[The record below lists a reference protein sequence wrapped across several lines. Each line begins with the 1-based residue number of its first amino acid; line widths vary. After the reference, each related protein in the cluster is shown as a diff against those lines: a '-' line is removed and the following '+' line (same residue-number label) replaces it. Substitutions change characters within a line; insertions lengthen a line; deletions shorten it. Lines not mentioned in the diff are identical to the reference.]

1 MHTPRKSLKS
11 LCEQEEVWG
20 DWLASYKK
28 YVPRFIEEARTK
40 TRWEDWDNEVFY
52 NFFERAREQC
62 VASLQQGYFSNADKQ
77 AIKAHWDELA
87 PLLRTVAENQTEP
100 QWDVYRQIKHTIR
113 KYTKRN
119 MRAATH
125 RLVASLQPQLLCTVV
140 DESSLWELFC
150 KLQQYTSDEIP
161 EYAGGDWFR
170 NSCGIS
176 RLFQSVLQPHDP
188 IDIITYPWQMLEFFK
203 GYDKRHN
210 DMNDYVTAK
219 KERLESVRNLIF
231 TGAPGTGKTYLAK
244 QIAMLMTGANSI
256 EELERS
262 GQFAFVQFHPSYD
275 YTDFVEGLRPAK
287 SDDSGTIGFELKDG
301 IFKEF
306 CTRAAANL
314 SDSRKSKEEIS
325 AERKFEKA
333 YDSLISQ
340 IQDGTITAIPLKSG
354 TSMAIDSVSDKG
366 NINLK
371 TSGSDKVYLV
381 SRDRLRKLAAALPTL
396 EVVETVKNIYN
407 EIRAIIGGCHASA
420 YWATLRYLYQN
431 TTMAD
436 TADTTPVEEK
446 KYVFVIDEI
455 NRGEIS
461 KIFGELFFSIDP
473 CYRGPKGAVETQ
485 YSNMHDTDEKFYVPE
500 NVYIIG
506 TMNDIDRS
514 VESFDFA
521 MRRRFAWDEITAAE
535 SAGNMNLSPE
545 TKGVMEALNR
555 AISDVEGLDASYHV
569 GGAYFLDREGSEQSD
584 YESLWEHRLAP
595 LLKEY
600 LRGMPGAGAE
610 LEKIKSAYDAAA
622 NNGQ

>member
-40 TRWEDWDNEVFY
+40 TRWEDWDKEVFY

-100 QWDVYRQIKHTIR
+100 QWDVYRKIKNTIR

-140 DESSLWELFC
+140 EESSLWRLFC
-150 KLQQYTSDEIP
+150 KLKQYTSDGIP
-161 EYAGGDWFR
+161 EYTGGDWFR

-188 IDIITYPWQMLEFFK
+188 IDTVTYPWQMLEFFK

-210 DMNDYVTAK
+210 DMNEYVTAK

-275 YTDFVEGLRPAK
+275 YTDFVEGLRPTR
-287 SDDSGTIGFELKDG
+287 SDDGGTIGFELKDG

-306 CTRAAANL
+306 CTRA
-314 SDSRKSKEEIS
+314 R
-325 AERKFEKA
+325 EKGSME
-333 YDSLISQ
+333 SL
-340 IQDGTITAIPLKSG
+340 DKAIEDFKVRCASG
-354 TSMAIDSVSDKG
+354 TVKVPNRSGYEFSVTYRGGRTFRVRSDKSEADEG
-366 NINLK
+366 RDFPANIEAVK
-371 TSGSDKVYLV
+371 
-381 SRDRLRKLAAALPTL
+381 RLYRNDEKG
-396 EVVETVKNIYN
+396 IYN
-407 EIRAIIGGCHASA
+407 ITYVWGILE
-420 YWATLRYLYQN
+420 YLKKTYGIPEYKE
-431 TTMAD
+431 D
-436 TADTTPVEEK
+436 KSDK
-446 KYVFVIDEI
+446 KYVFLIDEI

-461 KIFGELFFSIDP
+461 RIFGELFFSIDP
-473 CYRGPKGAVETQ
+473 CYRGPRGAVETQ

-535 SAGNMNLSPE
+535 SADNMNLSPE
-545 TKGVMEALNR
+545 TKGVMEALNK
-555 AISDVEGLDASYHV
+555 AISDVEGLDASFHV
-569 GGAYFLDREGSEQSD
+569 GGAYFLDREGSEQND

>member
-1 MHTPRKSLKS
+1 MHASRKSLKN
-11 LCEQEEVWG
+11 LCSEIEVWEP
-20 DWLASYKK
+20 WLKNYRY
-28 YVPRFIEEARTK
+28 YVPRFIEEALTK
-40 TRWEDWDNEVFY
+40 TRWEDWDTEVFY

-77 AIKAHWDELA
+77 AIKAHWAELA

-100 QWDVYRQIKHTIR
+100 QWDVYRKIKNTIR
-113 KYTKRN
+113 KYTKRD

-140 DESSLWELFC
+140 DESSLWRLYC
-150 KLQQYTSDEIP
+150 KLEQYTSDEIP
-161 EYAGGDWFR
+161 GYAGGDWFR
-170 NSCGIS
+170 NSFGIS
-176 RLFQSVLQPHDP
+176 RLFRSVLQPHDP
-188 IDIITYPWQMLEFFK
+188 TEIITYPWQMLEFFK
-203 GYDKRHN
+203 EYDKRHN
-210 DMNDYVTAK
+210 DMNEYVTAK

-244 QIAMLMTGANSI
+244 QIAMLMTGANSA

-275 YTDFVEGLRPAK
+275 YTDFVEGLRPTR
-287 SDDSGTIGFELKDG
+287 SDDGGTIGFELKDG

-306 CTRAAANL
+306 CTRAREKG
-314 SDSRKSKEEIS
+314 SM
-325 AERKFEKA
+325 ERLDKA
-333 YDSLISQ
+333 IEDFKVRC
-340 IQDGTITAIPLKSG
+340 ASG
-354 TSMAIDSVSDKG
+354 TVKVPNRSGYEFSVTYRGGRTFRVRSDKSEADEG
-366 NINLK
+366 RDFPANIEAVK
-371 TSGSDKVYLV
+371 
-381 SRDRLRKLAAALPTL
+381 RLYRNDEKG
-396 EVVETVKNIYN
+396 IYN
-407 EIRAIIGGCHASA
+407 ITYVWGILE
-420 YWATLRYLYQN
+420 YLKKTYGIPEYQE
-431 TTMAD
+431 D
-436 TADTTPVEEK
+436 KSDK
-446 KYVFVIDEI
+446 KYVFLIDEI

-461 KIFGELFFSIDP
+461 RIFGELFFSIDP

-535 SAGNMNLSPE
+535 SADNMNLSPE
-545 TKGVMEALNR
+545 TKRVMEALNR

-584 YESLWEHRLAP
+584 LQSLWEHRLAP

>member
-1 MHTPRKSLKS
+1 MHAPRKSLKN
-11 LCEQEEVWG
+11 LCSEIEVWEP
-20 DWLASYKK
+20 WLKNYRN
-28 YVPRFIEEARTK
+28 YVPRFIEEALTK
-40 TRWEDWDNEVFY
+40 TRWEDWDTEVFY

-100 QWDVYRQIKHTIR
+100 QWDVYRKIKNTIR
-113 KYTKRN
+113 KYTKRD

-140 DESSLWELFC
+140 DESSLWRLYC
-150 KLQQYTSDEIP
+150 KLEQYTSDEIP
-161 EYAGGDWFR
+161 GYAGGDWFR
-170 NSCGIS
+170 NSFGIS
-176 RLFQSVLQPHDP
+176 RLFRSVLQPHDP
-188 IDIITYPWQMLEFFK
+188 TEIITYPWQMLEFFK
-203 GYDKRHN
+203 EYDKRHN
-210 DMNDYVTAK
+210 DMNEYVTAK

-244 QIAMLMTGANSI
+244 QIAMLMTGANSA

-275 YTDFVEGLRPAK
+275 YTDFVEGLRPTR
-287 SDDSGTIGFELKDG
+287 SDDGGTIGFELKDG

-306 CTRAAANL
+306 CTRA
-314 SDSRKSKEEIS
+314 R
-325 AERKFEKA
+325 EKGSME
-333 YDSLISQ
+333 SL
-340 IQDGTITAIPLKSG
+340 DKAIEDFKVRCASG
-354 TSMAIDSVSDKG
+354 TVKVPNRSGYEFSVTYRGGRTFRVRSDKSEADEG
-366 NINLK
+366 RDFPANIEAVK
-371 TSGSDKVYLV
+371 
-381 SRDRLRKLAAALPTL
+381 RLYRNDEKG
-396 EVVETVKNIYN
+396 IYN
-407 EIRAIIGGCHASA
+407 ITYVWGILE
-420 YWATLRYLYQN
+420 YLKKTYGIPEYKE
-431 TTMAD
+431 D
-436 TADTTPVEEK
+436 KSDK
-446 KYVFVIDEI
+446 KYVFLIDEI

-535 SAGNMNLSPE
+535 SADNMNLSPE
-545 TKGVMEALNR
+545 TKRVMEALNR

-569 GGAYFLDREGSEQSD
+569 GGAYFLDRDGSEQSD
-584 YESLWEHRLAP
+584 LQSLWEHRLAP

>member
-1 MHTPRKSLKS
+1 MHAPRKSLKN
-11 LCEQEEVWG
+11 LCSEIEVWEP
-20 DWLASYKK
+20 WLKNYRN
-28 YVPRFIEEARTK
+28 YVPRFIEEALTK
-40 TRWEDWDNEVFY
+40 TRWEDWDTEVFY

-62 VASLQQGYFSNADKQ
+62 VASLQQGYFSNTDKQ

-100 QWDVYRQIKHTIR
+100 QWDVYRKIKNTIR
-113 KYTKRN
+113 KYTKRD

-140 DESSLWELFC
+140 DESSLWRLYC
-150 KLQQYTSDEIP
+150 KLEQYTSDEIP
-161 EYAGGDWFR
+161 GYAGGDWFR
-170 NSCGIS
+170 NSFGIS
-176 RLFQSVLQPHDP
+176 RLFRSVLQPHDP
-188 IDIITYPWQMLEFFK
+188 IEIITYPWQMLEFFK
-203 GYDKRHN
+203 EYDKRHN
-210 DMNDYVTAK
+210 DMNEYVTAK

-244 QIAMLMTGANSI
+244 QIAMLMTGANSA

-275 YTDFVEGLRPAK
+275 YTDFVEGLRPTR
-287 SDDSGTIGFELKDG
+287 SDDGGTIGFELKDG

-306 CTRAAANL
+306 CTRA
-314 SDSRKSKEEIS
+314 R
-325 AERKFEKA
+325 EKGSME
-333 YDSLISQ
+333 SL
-340 IQDGTITAIPLKSG
+340 DKAIEDFKVRCASG
-354 TSMAIDSVSDKG
+354 TVKVPNRSGYEFSVTYRGGRTFRVRSDKSEADEG
-366 NINLK
+366 RDFPANIEAVK
-371 TSGSDKVYLV
+371 
-381 SRDRLRKLAAALPTL
+381 RLYRNDEKG
-396 EVVETVKNIYN
+396 IYN
-407 EIRAIIGGCHASA
+407 ITYVWGILE
-420 YWATLRYLYQN
+420 YLKKTYGIPEYKE
-431 TTMAD
+431 D
-436 TADTTPVEEK
+436 KSDK
-446 KYVFVIDEI
+446 KYVFLIDEI

-461 KIFGELFFSIDP
+461 RIFGELFFSIDP
-473 CYRGPKGAVETQ
+473 CYRGPRGAVETQ

-535 SAGNMNLSPE
+535 SADNMNLSPE
-545 TKGVMEALNR
+545 TKRVMEALNR

-569 GGAYFLDREGSEQSD
+569 GGAYFLDRDGSEQSD
-584 YESLWEHRLAP
+584 CDSLWEHRLAP

>member
-1 MHTPRKSLKS
+1 MHASRKSLKN
-11 LCEQEEVWG
+11 LCSEIEVWEP
-20 DWLASYKK
+20 WLKNYRN
-28 YVPRFIEEARTK
+28 YVPRFIEEALTK
-40 TRWEDWDNEVFY
+40 TRWEDWDKDVFY

-62 VASLQQGYFSNADKQ
+62 VASLQQGYFSNTDKQ

-100 QWDVYRQIKHTIR
+100 QWDVYRKIKNTIR
-113 KYTKRN
+113 KYTKRD

-140 DESSLWELFC
+140 DESSLWRLYC
-150 KLQQYTSDEIP
+150 KLEQYTSDEIP
-161 EYAGGDWFR
+161 GYAGGDWFR
-170 NSCGIS
+170 NSFGIS
-176 RLFQSVLQPHDP
+176 RLFRSVLQPHDP
-188 IDIITYPWQMLEFFK
+188 TEIITYPWQMLEFFK
-203 GYDKRHN
+203 EYDKRHN
-210 DMNDYVTAK
+210 DMNEYVTAK

-244 QIAMLMTGANSI
+244 QIAMLMTGANSA

-275 YTDFVEGLRPAK
+275 YTDFVEGLRPTR
-287 SDDSGTIGFELKDG
+287 SDDGGTIGFELKDG

-306 CTRAAANL
+306 CTRA
-314 SDSRKSKEEIS
+314 R
-325 AERKFEKA
+325 EKGSME
-333 YDSLISQ
+333 SL
-340 IQDGTITAIPLKSG
+340 DKAIEDFKVRCASG
-354 TSMAIDSVSDKG
+354 TVKVPNRSGYEFSVTYRGGRTFRVRSDKSEADEG
-366 NINLK
+366 RDFPANIEAVK
-371 TSGSDKVYLV
+371 
-381 SRDRLRKLAAALPTL
+381 RLYRNDEKG
-396 EVVETVKNIYN
+396 IYN
-407 EIRAIIGGCHASA
+407 ITYVWGILE
-420 YWATLRYLYQN
+420 YLKKTYGIPEYKE
-431 TTMAD
+431 D
-436 TADTTPVEEK
+436 KSDK
-446 KYVFVIDEI
+446 KYVFLIDEI

-461 KIFGELFFSIDP
+461 RIFGELFFSIDP
-473 CYRGPKGAVETQ
+473 CYRGPRGAVETQ

-535 SAGNMNLSPE
+535 SADNMNLSPE

-569 GGAYFLDREGSEQSD
+569 GGAYFLDRDGSEQSD
-584 YESLWEHRLAP
+584 LQSLWEHRLAP